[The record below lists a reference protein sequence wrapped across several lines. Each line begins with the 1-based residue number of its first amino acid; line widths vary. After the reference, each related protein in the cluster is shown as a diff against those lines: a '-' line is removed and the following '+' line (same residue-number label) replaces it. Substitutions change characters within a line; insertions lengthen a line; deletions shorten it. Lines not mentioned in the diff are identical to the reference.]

1 MNIPDDLAY
10 TQTHE
15 WMRREADGVVIG
27 ITDYAQGELTDI
39 VFVELPQVGRQ
50 LAAKEEICALESVK
64 AVAYVY
70 APVAGKLAAVNDKLS
85 KQPELI
91 NKDPYGEGWI
101 VRIEPDSPEQSVDL
115 LDAAAY
121 RAHVRKQADS
131 TPGAG

>member
-1 MNIPDDLAY
+1 MNIPDDLMY
-10 TQTHE
+10 TGTHE
-15 WMRREADGVVIG
+15 WLRRDGDGVVIG

-50 LAAKEEICALESVK
+50 LGAKDEICALESIK

-70 APVAGKLAAVNDKLS
+70 APIAGKLAAVNEKLS

-101 VRIEPDSPEQSVDL
+101 VRIEAGQPEQLVKL

-121 RAHVRKQADS
+121 RAHVEKQAES

>member
-1 MNIPDDLAY
+1 MNIPDDLVY
-10 TQTHE
+10 TETHE
-15 WMRREADGVVIG
+15 WLRRESDGVVIG

-39 VFVELPQVGRQ
+39 VFVELPQVGRR
-50 LAAKEEICALESVK
+50 LGAKEEICALESVK

-70 APVAGKLAAVNDKLS
+70 APVAGKLAAVNEKLS

-101 VRIEPDSPEQSVDL
+101 VRIEPDSPEQSVKL

-121 RAHVRKQADS
+121 RSHIARQAGS
-131 TPGAG
+131 TPGTG

>member
-1 MNIPDDLAY
+1 MNIPDDLMY
-10 TQTHE
+10 TGTHE
-15 WMRREADGVVIG
+15 WLRRDGDGVVIG

-50 LAAKEEICALESVK
+50 LAAKDEICALESIK

-70 APVAGKLAAVNDKLS
+70 APIAGKLAAVNEKLS

-101 VRIEPDSPEQSVDL
+101 VRIEPDAPEQSVKL

-121 RAHVRKQADS
+121 RAHVEKQAES